1 MRNFTGSRGIACV
14 LTASFFFSSSTL
26 QASAIPVV
34 PGGTAI
40 LHLDSQVGLTTSVD
54 GIDTVVDNW
63 ADQSTFLNHVGSGAT
78 QRPKLI
84 PGTSVGLSV
93 PVLDFDGANDR
104 LLNSGNA
111 GVMSTVGGDSTYN
124 NITIFVVAAVG
135 SQPNGWRAFLSGKP
149 TAVASNDWQLG
160 FTMDLGN
167 TTNLP
172 NWDRLN
178 YEGRQTS
185 GAKDLHLTSNTFDTS
200 HVLTIDANAAYN
212 IATLYIDG
220 ATHGSTVAP
229 PTGGFLNGANV
240 VDIAQLRV
248 GGRFFGG
255 NEQGYIDAA
264 FAKVVLYEGNLNTA
278 ERIIVENNLTAATG
292 ASLGTGDRYAGDT
305 LANGD
310 YDLDVIGIGRVDSTN
325 ALIDTTSISGL
336 RIQED
341 GGSLTDGDFLLA
353 GHNVDANALV
363 ALGAGDRWSRV
374 WYLDKSDG
382 AAIDATL
389 SFDFSDA
396 DLAPPLPTDLVNLL
410 YSPTD
415 PFSFSTLSLPAIVS
429 GDTFTFNVPD
439 GLLLDGY
446 YTLEVHAVP
455 EPASVI
461 VFVIGSMLICPF
473 LRRRRLSVMTT

>member
-1 MRNFTGSRGIACV
+1 MRSITGSKGFAWVVGSILLV
-14 LTASFFFSSSTL
+14 SASHA
-26 QASAIPVV
+26 QASKIPVV

-40 LHLDSQVGLTTSVD
+40 LHLDSQEGLTTSVD
-54 GIDTVVDNW
+54 GSDTVVDAW
-63 ADQSTFLNHVGSGAT
+63 ADQSTFLNHMGSAAT

-104 LLNSGNA
+104 LLNGGNA

-149 TAVASNDWQLG
+149 TAAANDWNSG

-167 TTNLP
+167 FPVQASFNSI
-172 NWDRLN
+172 N

-185 GAKDLHLTSNTFDTS
+185 GAKDLHLTSHAFDTS
-200 HVLTIDANAAYN
+200 HVLTIDANTAYN

-220 ATHGSTVAP
+220 ATHGSTPTP
-229 PTGGFLNGANV
+229 PAGGFLNVANV
-240 VDIAQLRV
+240 ADIAQLRV
-248 GGRFFGG
+248 GGRFFSGI
-255 NEQGYIDAA
+255 EQGYIDAA

-292 ASLGTGDRYAGDT
+292 ASLSTGDRYAGDAP
-305 LANGD
+305 ANGN

-341 GGSLTDGDFLLA
+341 GGSLADGEFLLA
-353 GHNVDANALV
+353 GHNVADNTLV
-363 ALGAGDRWSRV
+363 SFGAGDRWSRV

-396 DLAPPLPTDLVNLL
+396 DLAPPLPTDLVQLL
-410 YSPTD
+410 YSATD
-415 PFSFSTLSLPAIVS
+415 PFNFSALSLPTIVS
-429 GDTFTFNVPD
+429 GDTFTFTVPD

-446 YTLEVHAVP
+446 YTLEVHPVP
-455 EPASVI
+455 EPASLI
-461 VFVIGSMLICPF
+461 VLAVGSILIGPF
-473 LRRRRLSVMTT
+473 LRRCRSSAVTK